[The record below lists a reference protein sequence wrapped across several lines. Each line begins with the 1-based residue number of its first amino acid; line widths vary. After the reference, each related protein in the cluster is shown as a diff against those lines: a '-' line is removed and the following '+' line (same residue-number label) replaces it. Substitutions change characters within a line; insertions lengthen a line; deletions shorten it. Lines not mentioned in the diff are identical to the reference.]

1 MERAMSKIKAKE
13 LLSGRW
19 ANAVGA
25 VALFFIVAAF
35 GNAILAILPFIGFI
49 LGGLLAYYF
58 KLSFNKYCVKLNET
72 DERVKYNECFLDALT
87 FFKTMGAQI
96 LTGIVVFIIPF
107 IIIMVGMFQMMSS
120 FDGTFGMVIV
130 VIGFIVELIFA
141 IYYSLTFFTI
151 PFIFIEDDEIGVID
165 GIKRAMA
172 ISKGFKWKYFVFLL
186 SFIGWYLLACITF
199 GIGLLWL
206 SPYFVLSTFLF
217 YKHMTEK
224 KTI

>member
-35 GNAILAILPFIGFI
+35 GNAVLAILPFIGII

-58 KLSFNKYCVKLNET
+58 KLSFNKYCVMLNET

-96 LTGIVVFIIPF
+96 LIGIIIFIIPF

-120 FDGTFGMVIV
+120 FDGTFGMVIIT
-130 VIGFIVELIFA
+130 IGTIVEFVFA

-165 GIKRAMA
+165 GIKRAMS

-186 SFIGWYLLACITF
+186 SFIGWYILACVTL

-206 SPYFVLSTFLF
+206 APYFVLSTFLF

>member
-35 GNAILAILPFIGFI
+35 CNLVLGIVPFIGI
-49 LGGLLAYYF
+49 IIGSLLAYYF
-58 KLSFNKYCVKLNET
+58 KLSFNKYCVKLSET

-87 FFKTMGAQI
+87 FFKTMGAQL
-96 LTGIVVFIIPF
+96 LTGFVIFIIPF
-107 IIIMVGMFQMMSS
+107 IIIMVGMFQSMSS
-120 FDGTFGMVIV
+120 FDGTVGMVIV
-130 VIGFIVELIFA
+130 SIGVLVELIFA

-165 GIKRAMA
+165 GIKKAMA

-206 SPYFVLSTFLF
+206 VPYFILSTYLF